1 MRLDW
6 YIDCS
11 INRLCWIVI
20 WNMIQKKNR
29 WFLIDNLVN
38 KRVRDG
44 FVPLIVPL
52 YIKIYVDMVKG
63 ECWIGY

>member
-1 MRLDW
+1 M
-6 YIDCS
+6 DCDLEYDS
-11 INRLCWIVI
+11 G
-20 WNMIQKKNR
+20 KNR

-52 YIKIYVDMVKG
+52 CIKIYVDMVKG
-63 ECWIGY
+63 ECWIGCWDNVRLYVDDF

>member
-52 YIKIYVDMVKG
+52 YIKIYVDVTRG
-63 ECWIGY
+63 E